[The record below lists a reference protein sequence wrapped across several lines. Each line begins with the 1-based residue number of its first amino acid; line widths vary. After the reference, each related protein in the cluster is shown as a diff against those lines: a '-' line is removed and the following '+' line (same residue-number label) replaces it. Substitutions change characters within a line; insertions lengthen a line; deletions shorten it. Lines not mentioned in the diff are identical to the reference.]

1 MNDIRAH
8 DWVGRSLAGCRILL
22 ELDRGRSSVV
32 FVGQDLQSHAPVA
45 IKIIP
50 PGKYAD
56 AAEAAAPA
64 IMSLVH
70 PHITRLITF
79 GRHDNHLYLI
89 YEFVAFHQPLHT
101 SLSFD
106 ASTLFSKHLAEY
118 VQEQPALLALADV
131 IDLLQQLLDA
141 LIYAHGLRAPDADIA
156 FGSIH
161 PHHILVQLDAAGRAQ
176 LRIAGLGLPRHVGRR
191 AAADAYLSPE
201 ELQGQPPSQASDIYA
216 LGAIAYLLIIGIAP
230 PAPLVDPSHIRADAA
245 PAWDAF
251 IRRALAFAPAER
263 FADFEDMRR
272 ALLALRVTLRSPSF
286 FSRMK
291 TALFVNVIVGL
302 LVVVALVAGVM
313 YYRSTHP
320 PTPAPTRSDVEIVS
334 DTEPAPDVPLPPV
347 QADTD
352 NVIIVDDEIT
362 TTAPPVRTAASDTP
376 LDLSGS
382 VALAGATVTSAP
394 PTPPTP
400 TPAPTNIGPIRPTS
414 PIPPAPQPAAPTPA
428 PTPTAPPVLRSYT
441 VKPGD
446 TFFSIA
452 RAHNIPLQHLLTFN
466 NLTTASVLKVGQTL
480 LLVPSAATAP
490 APEQSAAPATPTPA
504 APPAPA
510 FIEHRVQPG
519 ETYFSISRKYHC
531 TVEQL
536 QALNNNQPLR
546 FDTVIKVPA
555 PPASSQPAP
564 APAANPT
571 P

>member
-32 FVGQDLQSHAPVA
+32 FVGQDLQSHAPVT

-64 IMSLVH
+64 IMALVH

-89 YEFVAFHQPLHT
+89 YEFVAFQQPLHT

-141 LIYAHGLRAPDADIA
+141 LIYAHGLRAAGTDIA

-161 PHHILVQLDAAGRAQ
+161 PHHILVQLDAAGRAH
-176 LRIAGLGLPRHVGRR
+176 LRIAGLGLPRHAGRR
-191 AAADAYLSPE
+191 ATADAYLSPE
-201 ELQGQPPSQASDIYA
+201 ELQGQPPSHASDIYA

-251 IRRALAFAPAER
+251 IRRALAFAAAER

-334 DTEPAPDVPLPPV
+334 DTEPAPNVPLPPV

-352 NVIIVDDEIT
+352 SVIIVDDEIT
-362 TTAPPVRTAASDTP
+362 TTAPPVRAATPETP

-382 VALAGATVTSAP
+382 VALAGAPVTTNIP
-394 PTPPTP
+394 PVQSV
-400 TPAPTNIGPIRPTS
+400 PTNIGPTRPIS
-414 PIPPAPQPAAPTPA
+414 PIPSPPTPPPPA

-441 VKPGD
+441 VKAGD

-452 RAHNIPLQHLLTFN
+452 RAHNIPLQHLLAFN

-490 APEQSAAPATPTPA
+490 PPEQPAMPATPTPA
-504 APPAPA
+504 ATPAPA

-519 ETYFSISRKYHC
+519 ETYFSLARKYHC

-536 QALNNNQPLR
+536 QALNNHQPLR

>member
-8 DWVGRSLAGCRILL
+8 EWVGRILAGHRILL

-64 IMSLVH
+64 LMSLVH

-79 GRHDNHLYLI
+79 GRLDHHLYLV
-89 YEFVAFHQPLHT
+89 YEFAAFQQPLHT

-106 ASTLFSKHLAEY
+106 AATLFSKHLAEY
-118 VQEQPALLALADV
+118 VQEQPALLALTDV

-141 LIYAHGLRAPDADIA
+141 LIYAHGLRAAGTDIA

-161 PHHILVQLDAAGRAQ
+161 PHHILVQLDATGRAH
-176 LRIAGLGLPRHVGRR
+176 LRITGLGLPRHAGRR

-251 IRRALAFAPAER
+251 IRRVLAFAPAER
-263 FADFEDMRR
+263 FTDFEDMRR
-272 ALLALRVTLRSPSF
+272 ALLALRATLRSPSL
-286 FSRMK
+286 FSPMK

-302 LVVVALVAGVM
+302 LVVAALIVGFV
-313 YYRSTHP
+313 YYRNTHP
-320 PTPAPTRSDVEIVS
+320 PTPAPPRSDVEIVS
-334 DTEPAPDVPLPPV
+334 DTEPLPDLPLPPV
-347 QADTD
+347 QANTD
-352 NVIIVDDEIT
+352 SVIIVDDEIT
-362 TTAPPVRTAASDTP
+362 TTAPPVHAAAPQTP

-382 VALAGATVTSAP
+382 VALAGATVTS
-394 PTPPTP
+394 TPPTP
-400 TPAPTNIGPIRPTS
+400 PAPTNIAPIRPTS
-414 PIPPAPQPAAPTPA
+414 PIPPAPQPAATTPA
-428 PTPTAPPVLRSYT
+428 PTPTAPPLLRSYT
-441 VKPGD
+441 VKSGD

-452 RAHNIPLQHLLTFN
+452 RAHNIPLQNLLAFN

-490 APEQSAAPATPTPA
+490 APEQPAAPATPTPA
-504 APPAPA
+504 APTAPA

-555 PPASSQPAP
+555 PPAASQPAP